1 MRPTLAIVANIFDVA
16 KAAGVSHQTVSRV
29 LNRDE
34 TVGQVNRERV
44 EEAIQRLDYRPS
56 AAARALAR
64 RRTRTIGLLVV
75 GLPFHGPAS
84 IANGVNAAARGSGW
98 DVAIAATD
106 GIDATDVRQAA
117 DSLLG
122 QDVRAVVVVA
132 PGPPVAAA
140 LADLAARLP
149 VVTSV
154 DVLAGA
160 TVVPV
165 DDEGGAVLA
174 VEHLAALGHREVLHL
189 AGPDDW
195 TEADQRIAG
204 WRSASARLG
213 LRTPELLRGD
223 WSASSG
229 YALGTRIAREGAP
242 TAIFSANDQTALGV
256 LAAFR
261 EHGVRVPEDV
271 SVVGYD
277 DIPEA
282 AFFTPPLTTLRPD
295 FVGLGRRMLAR
306 VERLLVGGVP
316 EAEAALVPELV
327 VRASTARP
335 R

>member
-1 MRPTLAIVANIFDVA
+1 VANIFDVA
-16 KAAGVSHQTVSRV
+16 RAAGVSHQTVSRV
-29 LNRDE
+29 LNHDA
-34 TVGQVNRERV
+34 TVGEQLRERV
-44 EEAIQRLDYRPS
+44 RAAIEQLDYRPS

-106 GIDATDVRQAA
+106 GIDAADVQEAA
-117 DSLLG
+117 DALLR

-132 PGPPVAAA
+132 PGPPAGAA

-154 DVLAGA
+154 DVVPGGA
-160 TVVPV
+160 VVPL
-165 DDEGGAVLA
+165 DDEAGAVLA
-174 VEHLAALGHREVLHL
+174 VEHLAELGHREVLHL
-189 AGPDDW
+189 AGPEGW
-195 TEADQRIAG
+195 TDADRRIAG
-204 WRSASARLG
+204 WRAASARLG

-223 WSASSG
+223 WSSAG
-229 YALGTRIAREGAP
+229 GHALGLRIADQGAP

-261 EHGVRVPEDV
+261 ERGVRVPEDV

-277 DIPEA
+277 DIPESA
-282 AFFTPPLTTLRPD
+282 YFSPALTTLRPD
-295 FVGLGRRMLAR
+295 FAALGHRMLAR
-306 VERLLVGGVP
+306 VEHLLADDAP
-316 EAEAALVPELV
+316 EAEAPLLPRLV
-327 VRASTARP
+327 VRASTSAP

>member
-1 MRPTLAIVANIFDVA
+1 VANIFDVA

-29 LNRDE
+29 LNRDV
-34 TVGQVNRERV
+34 TVGSELRQRV
-44 EEAIQRLDYRPS
+44 EAAISHLDYRPS
-56 AAARALAR
+56 AAAQALAR

-84 IANGVNAAARGSGW
+84 IANGVNAAARGSGLHL
-98 DVAIAATD
+98 AIAATD
-106 GIDATDVRQAA
+106 GIDAADVRQAA
-117 DSLLG
+117 ETLLG
-122 QDVRAVVVVA
+122 QDVRAVIVVA
-132 PGPPVAAA
+132 PGPSAAAAIAA
-140 LADLAARLP
+140 LADRLP

-154 DVLAGA
+154 DVVPGA
-160 TVVPV
+160 AVVPV

-204 WRSASARLG
+204 WRAASLRLG
-213 LRTPELLRGD
+213 LRTPEVLRGD
-223 WSASSG
+223 WSSSGG
-229 YALGTRIAREGAP
+229 YALGTRIARGGAP

-271 SVVGYD
+271 SIAGYD

-282 AFFTPPLTTLRPD
+282 EFFAPPLTTLRPD
-295 FVGLGRRMLAR
+295 FAGLGRSMLAR
-306 VERLLVGGVP
+306 VERLLADEAP
-316 EAEAALVPELV
+316 EDEPALLPELV
-327 VRASTARP
+327 VRASTAPP